1 MSQDAEVVVQG
12 DPAVAVEV
20 AAEDAAE
27 VAAAMAEALAAPE
40 ALNPAELVEGWD
52 RVKRELA
59 ALLRHA
65 TPDAAWAEAVE
76 GLVGRLQVLAR
87 RDFDAALYLLLQDA
101 SNGDDGRYSAH
112 HAILCALVGEVCA
125 DWLEWPAEEIDAL
138 VRAALTM
145 NLSMSTMQDA
155 LARQVEPL
163 SASQREQIDGHAEES
178 AALLAAA
185 GVKDML
191 WVEVVRLHHGGPGV
205 DDAGPEAPPARRLAR
220 LLRRIDVYTA
230 KLSSRAS
237 REAVSPAI
245 AARDTCLDGEDQPDT
260 LGVAI
265 LRKLGLYPPGCF
277 VKLANGDLGVVVRRG
292 SKAHMPIVA
301 ALRREDGGQH
311 FSPKRRDTANKRHA
325 IVHGVTASQVKVR
338 LNHLRNLALC

>member
-1 MSQDAEVVVQG
+1 MSQDAAVVVQG
-12 DPAVAVEV
+12 DPTAAV
-20 AAEDAAE
+20 EDAAQM
-27 VAAAMAEALAAPE
+27 AAALAAALAAPE
-40 ALNPAELVEGWD
+40 PASPAELVEGWD
-52 RVKRELA
+52 RIKRELA
-59 ALLRHA
+59 ALLRHDAPDGAWVEAIDA
-65 TPDAAWAEAVE
+65 T
-76 GLVGRLQVLAR
+76 VGRLQVLAR

-101 SNGDDGRYSAH
+101 TNGDDDRYSAH
-112 HAILCALVGEVCA
+112 HALLCALVGEVCA

-145 NLSMSTMQDA
+145 NLSMSAMQDA
-155 LARQVEPL
+155 LARQIEPL
-163 SASQREQIDGHAEES
+163 SAQQREQVDGHAEES
-178 AALLAAA
+178 AALIAAA
-185 GVKDML
+185 GVKNTL
-191 WVEVVRLHHGGPGV
+191 WIEVVRLHHGGPGV
-205 DDAGPEAPPARRLAR
+205 DDAGTSSPPAQRLAR
-220 LLRRIDVYTA
+220 LLRRIDIYTA

-245 AARDTCLDGEDQPDT
+245 AARDTCMDADGQPDT
-260 LGVAI
+260 LGLAI

-301 ALRREDGGQH
+301 ALRREDGGLH

-338 LNHLRNLALC
+338 LNHLRNLALG

>member
-1 MSQDAEVVVQG
+1 MSQDAAVDVQG
-12 DPAVAVEV
+12 DPTAAV
-20 AAEDAAE
+20 EDAAQL
-27 VAAAMAEALAAPE
+27 AAAMAAALAAPE
-40 ALNPAELVEGWD
+40 PVSPAELVDGWD
-52 RVKRELA
+52 RIKRELA
-59 ALLRHA
+59 GLLHHDA
-65 TPDAAWAEAVE
+65 PDGAWVEAVDAT
-76 GLVGRLQVLAR
+76 VGRLQVLAR

-101 SNGDDGRYSAH
+101 ANGDDDRYSAH
-112 HAILCALVGEVCA
+112 HALLCALVAEVCA

-145 NLSMSTMQDA
+145 NLSMSAMQDA

-163 SASQREQIDGHAEES
+163 SPMQREQVDGHAEES

-185 GVKDML
+185 GVKDTL
-191 WVEVVRLHHGGPGV
+191 WIEVVRLHHGGPGV
-205 DDAGPEAPPARRLAR
+205 DDAGASAPPAQRLAR
-220 LLRRIDVYTA
+220 LLRRIDIYTA

-245 AARDTCLDGEDQPDT
+245 AARDTCMDADGQPDT
-260 LGVAI
+260 LGLAI

-277 VKLANGDLGVVVRRG
+277 VKLANGDLGVVVQRG

-301 ALRREDGGQH
+301 ALRREDGGLH

-338 LNHLRNLALC
+338 LNHLRNLALG

>member
-1 MSQDAEVVVQG
+1 MGQDAVDDQG
-12 DPAVAVEV
+12 DPALAV
-20 AAEDAAE
+20 EDAAE

-40 ALNPAELVEGWD
+40 PVSPAELVGGWD
-52 RVKRELA
+52 RIKRELTT
-59 ALLRHA
+59 LLRHP
-65 TPDAAWAEAVE
+65 TPDAAWAESVE
-76 GLVGRLQVLAR
+76 AIVGRLQVLAR

-101 SNGDDGRYSAH
+101 TNGDDDRYSAH
-112 HAILCALVGEVCA
+112 HALLCALVGEVCA

-145 NLSMSTMQDA
+145 NLSMSAMQDT

-163 SASQREQIDGHAEES
+163 SASQREQVDGHAEES

-185 GVKDML
+185 GVKNTL
-191 WVEVVRLHHGGPGV
+191 WVEVVRLHHGGAGV
-205 DDAGPEAPPARRLAR
+205 DDAGPSAPPAQRLAR

-230 KLSSRAS
+230 KLSSRAG

-245 AARDTCLDGEDQPDT
+245 AARDTCLDADGQPDT

-277 VKLANGDLGVVVRRG
+277 VKLANGDFGVVVRRG
-292 SKAHMPIVA
+292 SKAHMPVVA
-301 ALRREDGGQH
+301 ALRKPDGGLH
-311 FSPKRRDTANKRHA
+311 FSPKRRDTSIKRHA
-325 IVHGVTASQVKVR
+325 IVHGVAASQVRVR
-338 LNHLRNLALC
+338 LNHLRNLALG

>member
-1 MSQDAEVVVQG
+1 MSQDAVVDVQG
-12 DPAVAVEV
+12 DPAAAVE
-20 AAEDAAE
+20 DASA
-27 VAAAMAEALAAPE
+27 VVAAMAEAIAAPE
-40 ALNPAELVEGWD
+40 ALSPAEVIEGWD
-52 RVKRELA
+52 RIKRELA
-59 ALLRHA
+59 TLLRQA
-65 TPDAAWAEAVE
+65 TPDAAWVEAIE

-101 SNGDDGRYSAH
+101 SNGDDDRYSAH
-112 HAILCALVGEVCA
+112 HALLCALVGEVCA
-125 DWLEWPAEEIDAL
+125 DWLEWPAEEVDAL

-145 NLSMSTMQDA
+145 NLSMSAMQDT

-163 SASQREQIDGHAEES
+163 SAAQREQVDGHAEES
-178 AALLAAA
+178 AALIAAA
-185 GVKDML
+185 GVKNTL
-191 WVEVVRLHHGGPGV
+191 WVEVVRLHHGCSGV
-205 DDAGPEAPPARRLAR
+205 DDAGTGAPPAQRLAR
-220 LLRRIDVYTA
+220 LLCRIDVYTA

-245 AARDTCLDGEDQPDT
+245 AARDTCLDGDDQPDT

-292 SKAHMPIVA
+292 AKAHMPVVA
-301 ALRREDGGQH
+301 ALRREDGGLH
-311 FSPKRRDTANKRHA
+311 FSHKRRDTANKRHA

>member
-1 MSQDAEVVVQG
+1 MSQDAVVDAQG
-12 DPAVAVEV
+12 SPALAV
-20 AAEDAAE
+20 EDAAE
-27 VAAAMAEALAAPE
+27 IAAAMAEALAAPE
-40 ALNPAELVEGWD
+40 AVSAAELVEGWD
-52 RVKRELA
+52 RIKRELA

-65 TPDAAWAEAVE
+65 TPDAGWVDAVE
-76 GLVGRLQVLAR
+76 ATVGRLQVLAR

-112 HAILCALVGEVCA
+112 HALLCALVGEVCA
-125 DWLEWPAEEIDAL
+125 DWLEWPADEIDTL

-145 NLSMSTMQDA
+145 NLSMSAMQDA

-163 SASQREQIDGHAEES
+163 SAAQREQVDGHAEES

-185 GVKDML
+185 GVRNPL

-205 DDAGPEAPPARRLAR
+205 DEAGASAPPAQRLAR
-220 LLRRIDVYTA
+220 LLRRIDIYTA

-245 AARDTCLDGEDQPDT
+245 AARDTCMDADGQPDT

-311 FSPKRRDTANKRHA
+311 FSPKRRDTANQRHA

-338 LNHLRNLALC
+338 LNHQRVLTLV

>member
-1 MSQDAEVVVQG
+1 VDVQG
-12 DPAVAVEV
+12 GPALAV
-20 AAEDAAE
+20 EDAAE
-27 VAAAMAEALAAPE
+27 MAAAMAAAHAAPE
-40 ALNPAELVEGWD
+40 AISPAEVGEGWD
-52 RVKRELA
+52 RNKRELA
-59 ALLRHA
+59 VLLRHA
-65 TPDAAWAEAVE
+65 TPDAAWVDAVE
-76 GLVGRLQVLAR
+76 ATVGRLQVLAR

-101 SNGDDGRYSAH
+101 GNGDDSRYSAH
-112 HAILCALVGEVCA
+112 HALLCALVSEVCA
-125 DWLEWPAEEIDAL
+125 DWLEWPADEIDTL

-145 NLSMSTMQDA
+145 NLSMSAMQDA

-163 SASQREQIDGHAEES
+163 SAAQREQVDGHAEES
-178 AALLAAA
+178 AALIAAA
-185 GVKDML
+185 GVKNPL
-191 WVEVVRLHHGGPGV
+191 WIEVVRLHHGGPGV
-205 DDAGPEAPPARRLAR
+205 DEAGASAPPAQRLAR
-220 LLRRIDVYTA
+220 LLRRIDIYTA

-245 AARDTCLDGEDQPDT
+245 AARDTCMDADGQPDT

-338 LNHLRNLALC
+338 LNHLRVLTLV

>member
-1 MSQDAEVVVQG
+1 MSQGAEVDDVPG
-12 DPAVAVEV
+12 GPAL
-20 AAEDAAE
+20 AAEEAAE

-40 ALNPAELVEGWD
+40 RMSPADLVAGWD
-52 RVKRELA
+52 RIKRDLA
-59 ALLRHA
+59 TLLRHPA
-65 TPDAAWAEAVE
+65 PDTAWVEALE
-76 GLVGRLQVLAR
+76 AGVGRLQVLAR

-101 SNGDDGRYSAH
+101 GTGEDERYSAH
-112 HAILCALVGEVCA
+112 HALLCALVGEVCA
-125 DWLEWPAEEIDAL
+125 DWLEWPAAEIDAL

-145 NLSMSTMQDA
+145 NLSMSAMQDA

-163 SASQREQIDGHAEES
+163 SAAQREQVDGHAEES
-178 AALLAAA
+178 AALIAAA
-185 GVKDML
+185 GVKDAL
-191 WVEVVRLHHGGPGV
+191 WIEVVRLHHGGPGV
-205 DDAGPEAPPARRLAR
+205 DEAGASAPPAPRLAR

-245 AARDTCLDGEDQPDT
+245 AARDTCLDADGQPDT

-292 SKAHMPIVA
+292 AKAHMPVVA
-301 ALRREDGGQH
+301 ALRRQDGGLH
-311 FSPKRRDTANKRHA
+311 FSPKRRDSAQARHA
-325 IVHGVTASQVKVR
+325 IVHGVTANQVKVR
-338 LNHLRNLALC
+338 LNHLRNLALG